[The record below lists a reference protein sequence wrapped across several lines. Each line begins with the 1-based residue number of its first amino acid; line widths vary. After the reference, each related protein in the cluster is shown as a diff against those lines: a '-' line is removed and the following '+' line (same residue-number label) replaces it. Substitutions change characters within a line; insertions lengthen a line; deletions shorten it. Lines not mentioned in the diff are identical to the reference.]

1 MPVPLPLARS
11 SSMSPA
17 HDPHHRAPADDP
29 RLAPRRTTAADHA
42 TSELHAFDLDG
53 THLRSLDTGLPE
65 GTLSGIEVGPDGRL
79 WFVEMGEGAVY
90 RVDPA

>member
-1 MPVPLPLARS
+1 MPAGDVLVEPSGLAL
-11 SSMSPA
+11 
-17 HDPHHRAPADDP
+17 HDGV
-29 RLAPRRTTAADHA
+29 LYVADHA